1 MNAPSR
7 DQLPQRA
14 RQHLG
19 AGRSRLIYNPYSTA
33 TWRIA
38 SASGEACYLK
48 AAFVGTYPSLTAERD
63 RCMWLREWA
72 PVPEVVD
79 HGADNG
85 VEWMLTAALPG
96 VNATAPKHLADPE
109 VTVPL
114 LADGLRSFHDI
125 DPAASPFDY
134 RMPVA
139 RDHVARRIAA
149 GAVAI
154 EASMTSTAASTRVRP
169 SRVSMSS
176 TSRSAGWSCV
186 TVTTRHPTCSSTAAG
201 SPAIS
206 TSVRSALPTAGAIWR
221 SRPGA

>member
-1 MNAPSR
+1 MYAPSR

-48 AAFVGTYPSLTAERD
+48 AAFVGTYPSLTAERE
-63 RCMWLREWA
+63 RCMWLREWVS
-72 PVPEVVD
+72 VPEVVD

-139 RDHVARRIAA
+139 GDPVARRIAA

-154 EASMTSTAASTRVRP
+154 DGFHDVHRGLDPSTALARLDDLNIEECQLVVCHGDYTPPNVLLDAGG
-169 SRVSMSS
+169 SRA
-176 TSRSAGWSCV
+176 TS
-186 TVTTRHPTCSSTAAG
+186 
-201 SPAIS
+201 I
-206 TSVRSALPTAGAIWR
+206 SVR
-221 SRPGA
+221 